1 MRSGGPVAEDRVGAA
16 GEDRRHPPS
25 LHREPPMAN
34 GEDAAVDTVQPPGGD
49 AFGDGL
55 ATEPERDELPERND
69 AVLLGG

>member
-1 MRSGGPVAEDRVGAA
+1 
-16 GEDRRHPPS
+16 
-25 LHREPPMAN
+25 MAN